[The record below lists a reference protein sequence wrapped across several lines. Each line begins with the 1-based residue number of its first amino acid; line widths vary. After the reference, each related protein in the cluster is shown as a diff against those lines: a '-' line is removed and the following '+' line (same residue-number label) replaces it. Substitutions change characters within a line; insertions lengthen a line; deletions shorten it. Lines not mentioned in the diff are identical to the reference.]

1 MVKPGGH
8 LIHTDEPGG
17 RILSFTERGQYM
29 AAENRANLENPTP
42 CITGSDSVTA
52 GESRDEHARDETQSA
67 CGTDRDHEEYM
78 SHRERLSA
86 VEQYYARS
94 YDKWLLTLSG
104 GALALSMALCK
115 DVVVGTPQGTHW
127 LLASWILFAA
137 AILSTLT
144 CILLSHGAHE
154 KDVEI
159 LDRIYEEH
167 EEHWQRQVSVAQ
179 GAQWRQKAIGW
190 LNRASLV
197 CFVAGLCLLAYF
209 ASQNIV
215 KNGED
220 DVGPKQAAGD
230 VTAAKGSHH
239 WKTQK

>member
-1 MVKPGGH
+1 
-8 LIHTDEPGG
+8 
-17 RILSFTERGQYM
+17 M
-29 AAENRANLENPTP
+29 AADGTP
-42 CITGSDSVTA
+42 SQDPSEDEQDA
-52 GESRDEHARDETQSA
+52 GDAQ
-67 CGTDRDHEEYM
+67 GDHEQYIT
-78 SHRERLSA
+78 HRERLFA
-86 VEQYYARS
+86 GEQYYART
-94 YDKWLLTLSG
+94 YDKWLLTLPG

-159 LDRIYEEH
+159 LDRIYEKH

-209 ASQNIV
+209 ASRNLVQ
-215 KNGED
+215 NGED
-220 DVGPKQAAGD
+220 NVGPKQAAED
-230 VTAAKGSHH
+230 VTAAEGTHR
-239 WKTQK
+239 